1 MKKANTSKK
10 KKTSLLVRI
19 ALLIFAV
26 YIVVMLIQLQLEI
39 NDKQALINEM
49 SDTITDTQRQNDDLQ
64 HKLDNPDQYL
74 DQQARDEGYVHPGD
88 DVYKEIP

>member
-1 MKKANTSKK
+1 MKKNETSKK